1 MRTAFYGYSGVGY
14 GYEKVGDTTGVGYGP
29 PVVGVGVA
37 AGMTVP
43 AGAVTVAVGVLIDG
57 VARVGVCVG
66 VGKGVGDSASMVPS
80 SLRRTIVVK
89 GLFE

>member
-29 PVVGVGVA
+29 SVAGVGVA

-66 VGKGVGDSASMVPS
+66 KGVGDSTSMVPS